1 MSVCVTIRT
10 ENRLQPDVF
19 LKHLVEKGED
29 IVVTSDDYPSV
40 KFGNPHRTIRGIE
53 VNKEDN
59 GLEVRVCTFSST
71 ADYQLF
77 ANTVGALMELTGDKA
92 YLEDDDD
99 AEITDPFEIFN
110 DEWIESQLWGDACL
124 NQSQWSAH
132 CDVWPIQSLLPG
144 AEVL

>member
-71 ADYQLF
+71 AD
-77 ANTVGALMELTGDKA
+77 N
-92 YLEDDDD
+92 
-99 AEITDPFEIFN
+99 
-110 DEWIESQLWGDACL
+110 W
-124 NQSQWSAH
+124 
-132 CDVWPIQSLLPG
+132 
-144 AEVL
+144 

>member
-10 ENRLQPDVF
+10 KNRLQPDVF

-77 ANTVGALMELTGDKA
+77 ANTVSALM
-92 YLEDDDD
+92 
-99 AEITDPFEIFN
+99 
-110 DEWIESQLWGDACL
+110 
-124 NQSQWSAH
+124 
-132 CDVWPIQSLLPG
+132 
-144 AEVL
+144 